1 MSAQLGFGAASYV
14 GGRAEVRVRRH
25 EVRVI
30 VADVTSMY
38 PTVFILQGLQSL
50 LASKKLYYRD
60 VTEETIELLNTL
72 RFDALH
78 NRETWKVL
86 NRLVLLEPSGDLLP
100 VRMRPEDSSEPW
112 TIAIAHYRSETACW
126 YSLADVLAAKIQTG
140 KIPKILRAIEIVPGR
155 RKSLRSVNFRNSVPL
170 NPGEEIFKTIVERRQ
185 ETKRAKKQS
194 PNSELGRLDLGLKQF
209 AASGAYGIMAE
220 VNVTPSAP
228 GESKRGHVYSDITFP
243 CDVRD
248 ERPGKFANFI
258 LASLVT
264 GGSRLLLSMLEVH
277 VREAGGTF
285 AFCDTDS
292 LAIVLK
298 SESAEGLSCLEGSQA
313 KEILK
318 RFNRLNPYAGVSEF
332 IKIEHGHVYCFAI
345 SAKRYVLYTRT
356 AAGRIKIV
364 KCSESGLGAIIG
376 RSERETTKKL
386 ARRIWLHILS
396 REVAMNGGQRRRVQ
410 QLCNFEIPLR
420 RKLPLTQPDILRRF
434 TRYNR
439 NRDYSERVKP
449 FGFLQAMTI
458 ASQGSHEDVRPI
470 APFER
475 TVTESRK
482 LPWMDAK
489 TGKAVA
495 IDWEGNGWA
504 QAIPVIRLDEYVERY
519 RIHPESKAADAQG
532 TVCTE
537 ETRGL
542 LYPLHLESD
551 ASIHVGKEVDRLDED
566 EGTTLT
572 DNEPIVY
579 RDKKEAGTH
588 AAADLEA
595 AIEYLATLS
604 QGHVSKGLGISER
617 RWRDIAKGRAQPHR
631 KRVRAIIRLALE
643 YRGRAS

>member
-1 MSAQLGFGAASYV
+1 M
-14 GGRAEVRVRRH
+14 RVRRQ
-25 EVRVI
+25 EVPVI

-50 LASKKLYYRD
+50 IASKELYYHD
-60 VTEETIELLNTL
+60 VSEETIELLRTL
-72 RFDALH
+72 RIGALY

-86 NRLVLLEPSGDLLP
+86 NRLVLLEPNGDLLP

-112 TIAIAHYRSETACW
+112 AIAIAHYRSETACW
-126 YSLADVLAAKIQTG
+126 YSFADVLAAKIQADT
-140 KIPKILRAIEIVPGR
+140 IPKILRAIEIIPGR
-155 RKSLRSVNFRNSVPL
+155 RKSLRPVSFRNSVALDPS
-170 NPGEEIFKTIVERRQ
+170 EEIFKTIVERRQ

-194 PNSELGRLDLGLKQF
+194 PNSALGRLDLGLKQF

-228 GESKRGHVYSDITFP
+228 GEAKRGHVYSDITFSS
-243 CDVRD
+243 DVRD

-264 GGSRLLLSMLEVH
+264 GGSRLLLSMLEVR

-298 SESAEGLSCLEGSQA
+298 AESAESLYCLEGSRA
-313 KEILK
+313 RKILK
-318 RFNRLNPYAGVSEF
+318 RFNRLNPYTGVSEL
-332 IKIEHGHVYCFAI
+332 IKIEHEDVYCFAI

-356 AAGRIKIV
+356 AADRIKIV

-396 REVAMNGGQRRRVQ
+396 QEVAMNSGQRRRVQ
-410 QLCNFEIPLR
+410 QVCNFDIPLR
-420 RKLPLTQPDILRRF
+420 RKLPLTQPDVLRRF

-439 NRDYSERVKP
+439 NRDYNERVKP

-475 TVTESRK
+475 TVAESRK
-482 LPWMDAK
+482 LPWTDAK
-489 TGKAVA
+489 TGKPLA

-504 QAIPVIRLDEYVERY
+504 QAIPVIRLNEYVERY
-519 RIHPESKAADAQG
+519 RMHPESKAGNAQG
-532 TVCTE
+532 ALCTE
-537 ETRGL
+537 ETRGP

-579 RDKKEAGTH
+579 RDKKDARTHVAAG
-588 AAADLEA
+588 LKE

-604 QGHVSKGLGISER
+604 QDHVSKGLGISER
-617 RWRDIAKGRAQPHR
+617 RWRDIAKGLAQPHR
-631 KRVRAIIRLALE
+631 VRVRAIIRLALE
-643 YRGRAS
+643 YRGQAS